1 MGGGGGGGG
10 GRERERGRE
19 EGGDEAIRIS
29 PVVTILPC
37 ELVDFH
43 PEQTHT

>member
-1 MGGGGGGGG
+1 MGGGRETGMG
-10 GRERERGRE
+10 ERERGRE